1 MSIATRR
8 LEIAQQEETTMTSD
22 KLYVCDIATLLKW
35 ILDDETKG
43 RIFGIDKDLFYV
55 PKATDPFRMRR
66 YGKLLETPV
75 GVAAGPHTQLSQNL
89 IAAWLTGGRYM
100 ELKTIQILDELEVTK
115 PCIDMGDEGYN
126 CEWSQELK
134 LDQSFDEYL
143 NAWIV
148 MHILKDKFGWGNPD
162 EPGFIFNM
170 SVGYNLEGILSPTV
184 QKFLDR
190 MADCSKEKAAKIDRI
205 GAFYPRINELTI
217 GDCISDNVTVS
228 TMHGCPPDEVEKIG
242 RYFVEE
248 RKLHTTI
255 KLNPTLLG
263 VNGVRGILN
272 DTLGFK
278 VQVPDLAFDHDLKYP
293 DGVALIKSLLAS
305 AQKIGVEFNIKLT
318 NTLETTNNN
327 QDLPKNEQMVYMS
340 GRSLHPLSINL
351 ARRLQDEFQGS
362 LDISFSA
369 GTSYANVA
377 DILAC
382 NLKPI
387 TTCSDLLK
395 PGGYGRLSQYLET
408 LHEAL
413 RTAGV
418 DNIDDFVV
426 AKSDEKHQAVN
437 QAGWANLQ
445 KYADAVVQDGNFKKE
460 SFPYDNIKTDTRLGP
475 FDCIKA
481 PCMSTCPASQ
491 DIPSYMYYA
500 ARGDYAK
507 ARKVILE
514 TNPFP
519 NIQGM
524 VCDHLCQSKCT
535 RINYDNPLL
544 IREIKRFVIQT
555 AGTEPLLK
563 PAPSNGIKVG
573 IIGAGPSGLSCA
585 YFLALQ
591 GFDVEIFESKK
602 IAGGWA
608 SDAIPTFRLDDNS
621 IKKDIDAILSLG
633 VTMHYSA
640 RIDQAKFQAMT
651 KEFDY
656 LYVAIGAQEGVKLG
670 VPGEDA
676 EGVMDN
682 LDFLSRV
689 RRGEKIDLGKKVV
702 IIGGGNSAMDAARTA
717 KRLVGPDGEVNL
729 IYRRTKEEMPAALEE
744 VMGMLDEKVNLIELT
759 APECMLVQDGRVKAN
774 VCFQMKLGEK
784 DGSGRPRP
792 IKIEGSEFELEA
804 DSVISAI
811 GQRVNADF
819 FPEKK
824 LTIDPI
830 THETQIKNVFAG
842 GDATRGAST
851 LIKAIG
857 DGKNV
862 AESIASRAI
871 EESKVTSGLFAKA
884 IDLQELR
891 LAKGRRQPGTVMP
904 EIGFDERFGFKMVIK
919 TLDEATAKTEA
930 ARCLQCD
937 EICSVCVSVCPNRAN
952 MEFQMDPV
960 SFTIQ
965 QAVQGPNGTQ
975 ISDLETVH
983 ISQKYQILNIGD
995 YCNECGNC
1003 ATFCPTDGAP
1013 YKDKPK
1019 FHLTSESFKTAG
1031 YGYHFTPGN
1040 RLEYKNDDQYAILE
1054 TGPDGFTYENETF
1067 RAVLNADYS
1076 ARQVDFK
1083 NGAQQSVSLLQA
1095 VHMAILSGVVNEL
1108 APFRL

>member
-1 MSIATRR
+1 
-8 LEIAQQEETTMTSD
+8 MTSD

-35 ILDDETKG
+35 ILEDEKKG
-43 RIFGIDKDLFYV
+43 RIFGIEKELFFV
-55 PKATDPFRMRR
+55 PKTTDPFRMRR

-143 NAWIV
+143 NAWMV
-148 MHILKDKFGWGNPD
+148 MHILKDHFGWGTPE

-184 QKFLDR
+184 QRFLDR
-190 MADCSKEKAAKIDRI
+190 MADCSVEKAAKIKQI
-205 GAFYPRINELTI
+205 AAFYPRVKELNI
-217 GDCISDNVTVS
+217 GDCMSDNVTVS

-263 VNGVRGILN
+263 DKGVRGILN
-272 DTLGFK
+272 DKLGFK
-278 VQVPDLAFDHDLKYP
+278 TQVPDLAFDHDLKYP
-293 DGVALIKSLLAS
+293 DGVALIKSLLVS
-305 AQKIGVEFNIKLT
+305 AEKAGVAFNIKLT
-318 NTLETTNNN
+318 NTLETTNND

-340 GRSLHPLSINL
+340 GRSLHPISINL

-369 GTSYANVA
+369 GTSYKNVA

-408 LHEAL
+408 LHEAFEA
-413 RTAGV
+413 AGA
-418 DNIDDFVV
+418 DNIEDFVV
-426 AKSDEKHQAVN
+426 ARSGKKQQVVN
-437 QAGWANLQ
+437 QAAWANLQ
-445 KYADAVVQDGNFKKE
+445 KYADAVVLDGNYKKE
-460 SFPYDNIKTDTRLGP
+460 SYPYDNIKTDNQLGP

-491 DIPSYMYYA
+491 DIPSYLYYT

-544 IREIKRFVIQT
+544 IREIKRFVIQS
-555 AGTEPLLK
+555 AGNEPHLQ
-563 PAPSNGIKVG
+563 PAPANAIKVG

-591 GFDVEIFESKK
+591 GFAVEIFESKK

-608 SDAIPTFRLDDNS
+608 SDAIPTFRLDDDS

-633 VTMHYSA
+633 VTIHYSA
-640 RIDQAKFQAMT
+640 RIDQEKFQSMT
-651 KEFDY
+651 KDFDY

-670 VPGEDA
+670 IPGEDA
-676 EGVMDN
+676 QGVMDN

-689 RRGEKIDLGKKVV
+689 RRGEKIDLGKRVV

-717 KRLVGPDGEVNL
+717 KRLVGPDGVVNL

-744 VMGMLDEKVNLIELT
+744 VIGMLDEEVNLIELT
-759 APECMLVQDGRVKAN
+759 APECMLVEGGRVKAN

-784 DGSGRPRP
+784 DASGRPRP

-819 FPEKK
+819 FPDKK

-862 AESIASRAI
+862 AESISRRATR
-871 EESKVTSGLFAKA
+871 ENRVMTGLLAKSVDPEKLRTAKA
-884 IDLQELR
+884 
-891 LAKGRRQPGTVMP
+891 RRQPGTVMP
-904 EIGFDERFGFKMVIK
+904 EIGFDERSGFTMVIK
-919 TLDEATAKTEA
+919 TLDEVTAKAEA

-952 MEFQMDPV
+952 VEFQMEPV

-965 QAVQGPNGTQ
+965 QAIQDADG
-975 ISDLETVH
+975 IRIADLETGR

-995 YCNECGNC
+995 FCNECGNC
-1003 ATFCPTDGAP
+1003 ATFCPTSGAP

-1019 FHLTSESFKTAG
+1019 FHITETSFKAANFG
-1031 YGYHFTPGN
+1031 YRFSADNT
-1040 RLEYKNDDQYAILE
+1040 LKFKNDTQRAVLTIE
-1054 TGPDGFTYENETF
+1054 PDTYSYEDEDI
-1067 RAVLNADYS
+1067 RAVLNQDYS
-1076 ARQVDFK
+1076 ARRVEFK
-1083 NGAQQSVSLLQA
+1083 NGKSSADLQQA
-1095 VHMAILSGVVNEL
+1095 VYMAVL
-1108 APFRL
+1108 AKATGGFAFLREGDRG

>member
-1 MSIATRR
+1 
-8 LEIAQQEETTMTSD
+8 MTSD
-22 KLYVCDIATLLKW
+22 KLYVCDIKTLLKW
-35 ILDDETKG
+35 ILEDEKKG
-43 RIFGIDKDLFYV
+43 RIFGIEKDLFFV
-55 PKATDPFRMRR
+55 PKPSDPFRMHR
-66 YGKLLETPV
+66 YGHLLETPV

-89 IAAWLTGGRYM
+89 IAAWLTGGRYI

-134 LDQSFDEYL
+134 LDESFDEYL
-143 NAWIV
+143 NAWII
-148 MHILKDKFGWGNPD
+148 MHILKDKFGWG
-162 EPGFIFNM
+162 EAGVPGFIFNM

-184 QKFLDR
+184 QRFLDR
-190 MADCSKEKAAKIDRI
+190 MADCSKEKAEKIEQI
-205 GAFYPRINELTI
+205 ATFYPRVKELQI
-217 GDCISDNVTVS
+217 SDCMSDNVTVS

-263 VNGVRGILN
+263 DTDVRGILN
-272 DTLGFK
+272 TKLGFK

-293 DGVALIKSLLAS
+293 DGVALIKSLLES
-305 AQKIGVEFNIKLT
+305 AKKIGVEFNIKLT
-318 NTLETTNNN
+318 NTLETTNKDQN
-327 QDLPKNEQMVYMS
+327 LPDNEQMVYMS
-340 GRSLHPLSINL
+340 GRALHPISINL
-351 ARRLQDEFQGS
+351 ARRLQDEFKGK

-369 GTSYANVA
+369 GTSYENVGSV
-377 DILAC
+377 LAC
-382 NLKPI
+382 DLKPI
-387 TTCSDLLK
+387 TTCSDLLR

-408 LHEAL
+408 LEEEFAA
-413 RTAGV
+413 AGAKS
-418 DNIDDFVV
+418 IDEFVV
-426 AKSDEKHQAVN
+426 ARSGKTQEVKT
-437 QAGWANLQ
+437 AGWNNLQ
-445 KYADAVVQDGNFKKE
+445 KYAAAVVIDGNYKKE
-460 SFPYDNIKTDTRLGP
+460 SYPYDSIKTETPLGP

-491 DIPSYMYYA
+491 DIPSYLYYTA
-500 ARGDYAK
+500 QGDYEK

-555 AGTEPLLK
+555 AGDQPYLT
-563 PAPSNGIKVG
+563 PAASNGIKVG

-608 SDAIPTFRLDDNS
+608 SDAIPTFRLDDDS

-633 VTMHYSA
+633 VKIHYSA
-640 RIDQAKFQAMT
+640 AIDQPKFDAMVG
-651 KEFDY
+651 EFDY
-656 LYVAIGAQEGVKLG
+656 IYVAIGAQEGVKLG

-676 EGVMDN
+676 EGVWDN
-682 LDFLSRV
+682 LDFLSAV

-744 VMGMLDEKVNLIELT
+744 VIGMLDEEVNLIELT
-759 APECMLVQDGRVKAN
+759 APECMLVQDGRVKSN
-774 VCFQMKLGEK
+774 RCFQMKLGPV
-784 DGSGRPRP
+784 DDSGRPRP

-804 DSVISAI
+804 DSVITAI

-819 FPEKK
+819 FPGKK
-824 LTIDPI
+824 LNIDPV

-851 LIKAIG
+851 LIKAIA
-857 DGKNV
+857 DGKHV
-862 AESIASRAI
+862 AESIVDRAV
-871 EESKVTSGLFAKA
+871 EENKVVTGLFAKSVNA
-884 IDLQELR
+884 EELR
-891 LAKGRRQPGTVMP
+891 VAKARRQPGTIMP
-904 EIGFDERFGFKMVIK
+904 EIGFDERSGFKMVIK
-919 TLDEATAKTEA
+919 TLDEATAQAEA

-952 MEFQMDPV
+952 VEFQMEPV
-960 SFTIQ
+960 SYTVQ
-965 QAVQGPNGTQ
+965 QAELEAGVAKIT
-975 ISDLETVH
+975 DLESVQ

-995 YCNECGNC
+995 FCNECGNC
-1003 ATFCPTDGAP
+1003 ATFCPTSGAP

-1019 FHLTSESFKTAG
+1019 FHITRRSFDLAEFG
-1031 YGYHFTPGN
+1031 YMFSADNT
-1040 RLEYKNDDQYAILE
+1040 LKYKNGDQ
-1054 TGPDGFTYENETF
+1054 N
-1067 RAVLNADYS
+1067 AVLVIGSDSYSYEDEDVRVVLNSDYS
-1076 ARQVDFK
+1076 AKTVEFK
-1083 NGAQQSVSLLQA
+1083 NKQDSVNLQQAVYMAVLSKAVGELAFFNGAQQA
-1095 VHMAILSGVVNEL
+1095 
-1108 APFRL
+1108 

>member
-1 MSIATRR
+1 
-8 LEIAQQEETTMTSD
+8 MTSD
-22 KLYVCDIATLLKW
+22 KLYVCDIETLLRW
-35 ILDDETKG
+35 ILEDEKKG
-43 RIFGIDKDLFYV
+43 RILGIDKDLFYV
-55 PKATDPFRMRR
+55 PKDTDPFRMRR

-100 ELKTIQILDELEVTK
+100 ELKTIQVLDELEVTK
-115 PCIDMGDEGYN
+115 PCIAMGDEGYN

-148 MHILKDKFGWGNPD
+148 MHILKDKFGWGSPD
-162 EPGFIFNM
+162 DAGFIFNM
-170 SVGYNLEGILSPTV
+170 SVGYNLEGILSSTV
-184 QKFLDR
+184 QRFLDR
-190 MADCSKEKAAKIDRI
+190 MADCSIEKAAKIEKL
-205 GAFYPRINELTI
+205 ASFYPRARELNI
-217 GDCISDNVTVS
+217 PDCMSDNVTVS

-263 VNGVRGILN
+263 VEEVRGILN
-272 DTLGFK
+272 DRLGFK
-278 VQVPDLAFDHDLKYP
+278 TLVPDLAFDHDLKYP
-293 DGVALIKSLLAS
+293 DGVALIKSLQES
-305 AQKIGVEFNIKLT
+305 AGKVGVEFNIKLT
-318 NTLETTNNN
+318 NTLETTNEE

-340 GRSLHPLSINL
+340 GRSLHPISINL
-351 ARRLQDEFQGS
+351 ARRLQDEFKGS

-369 GTSYANVA
+369 GTSYENVA

-395 PGGYGRLSQYLET
+395 PGGYGRLSQYLES
-408 LHEAL
+408 LHEAFSA
-413 RTAGV
+413 AGV
-418 DNIDDFVV
+418 DTIDAFIVV
-426 AKSDEKHQAVN
+426 RSGQKQQVSD
-437 QAGWANLQ
+437 AGWANLRG
-445 KYADAVVQDGNFKKE
+445 YAGGVVLDERYKKE
-460 SFPYDNIKTDTRLGP
+460 RFPYDDIKTDNQLGP

-491 DIPSYMYYA
+491 DIPSYLYYT
-500 ARGDYAK
+500 ARGDYAR

-519 NIQGM
+519 NVQGM

-535 RINYDNPLL
+535 RINYDDPIL
-544 IREIKRFVIQT
+544 IREIKRFVIKT
-555 AGTEPLLK
+555 AADEPVLK
-563 PAPSNGIKVG
+563 PAKSNGIKVG

-591 GFDVEIFESKK
+591 GFEVEIFESKK

-608 SDAIPTFRLDDNS
+608 SDAIPTFRLDDDS
-621 IKKDIDAILSLG
+621 IKKDIAAILSLG
-633 VTMHYSA
+633 VTIHYSA
-640 RIDQAKFQAMT
+640 RIDQAKFQSMV
-651 KEFDY
+651 KDFDY

-670 VPGEDA
+670 IPGEDA

-682 LDFLSRV
+682 LDFLSAV
-689 RRGEKIDLGKKVV
+689 RRGEKIDLGKRVV

-717 KRLVGPDGEVNL
+717 KRLVGPDGVVNL

-744 VMGMLDEKVNLIELT
+744 VMAMLDEDVNLIELT
-759 APECMLVQDGRVKAN
+759 APECMLVEGGRVKAN
-774 VCFQMKLGEK
+774 VCFQMKLGDK
-784 DGSGRPRP
+784 DDSGRPRP

-819 FPEKK
+819 FPDKE
-824 LTIDPI
+824 LTIDPV

-862 AESIASRAI
+862 AESIVRRAV
-871 EESKVTSGLFAKA
+871 EESKVVTGIFAKSV
-884 IDLQELR
+884 DPEKLR
-891 LAKGRRQPGTVMP
+891 IAKARRQPGTVMP
-904 EIGFDERFGFKMVIK
+904 EIGFDERSGFKMVIK
-919 TLDEATAKTEA
+919 TLDEVTAQAEA

-952 MEFQMDPV
+952 MEFKMEPV
-960 SFTIQ
+960 AFKIQ
-965 QAVQGPNGTQ
+965 QADKEPGGTK
-975 ISDLETVH
+975 IIDLETGK

-1003 ATFCPTDGAP
+1003 ATFCPTSGAP

-1019 FHLTSESFKTAG
+1019 FHLTPESFKAAS
-1031 YGYHFTPGN
+1031 YGYHFSEAN
-1040 RLEYKNDDQYAILE
+1040 RLEYKKDKEHAILE
-1054 TGPDGFTYENETF
+1054 RVRDGFTYENDTF
-1067 RAVLNADYS
+1067 KAFLNLDYS
-1076 ARQVDFK
+1076 ARQVEFK
-1083 NGAQQSVSLLQA
+1083 NGAQEVVNLLEA
-1095 VHMAILSGVVNEL
+1095 VHMAILSEVVCEL
-1108 APFRL
+1108 APFKA

>member
-1 MSIATRR
+1 
-8 LEIAQQEETTMTSD
+8 MTSD
-22 KLYVCDIATLLKW
+22 KLYACDIATLLNW
-35 ILDDETKG
+35 ILEDEKKG
-43 RIFGIDKDLFYV
+43 RIFGIEKELFFV

-89 IAAWLTGGRYM
+89 ITAWLTGARYM
-100 ELKTIQILDELEVTK
+100 ELKTVQILDELEVTK

-143 NAWIV
+143 NAWMV
-148 MHILKDKFGWGNPD
+148 MHILKDKFGWGTPE

-190 MADCSKEKAAKIDRI
+190 MADCREEKDLKIKQI
-205 GAFYPRINELTI
+205 ASFYPRVNELNI
-217 GDCISDNVTVS
+217 GDCMSDNITVS

-263 VNGVRGILN
+263 DQEVRGILN
-272 DTLGFK
+272 HKLGFK
-278 VQVPDLAFDHDLKYP
+278 TQVPNLAFDHDLKYP
-293 DGVALIKSLLAS
+293 DGVALIKSLLIS
-305 AQKIGVEFNIKLT
+305 AEKTGIAFNIKLT
-318 NTLETTNNN
+318 NTLETTNSD
-327 QDLPKNEQMVYMS
+327 QDLPKNERMVYMS
-340 GRSLHPLSINL
+340 GRALHPISINL

-369 GTSYANVA
+369 GTSYENVA

-408 LHEAL
+408 LHEAFE
-413 RTAGV
+413 AEGAAS
-418 DNIDDFVV
+418 IEDFVV
-426 AKSDEKHQAVN
+426 ARSGKKQQVVN
-437 QAGWANLQ
+437 QAAWTNLQ
-445 KYADAVVQDGNFKKE
+445 KYADAVVLDGNYKKE
-460 SFPYDNIKTDTRLGP
+460 SYPYDNIKTDNQLGP
-475 FDCIKA
+475 FDCINA

-491 DIPSYMYYA
+491 DIPSYLYYTA
-500 ARGDYAK
+500 QGNYAK

-544 IREIKRFVIQT
+544 IREIKRFVIQS
-555 AGTEPLLK
+555 AGSEPHLQ
-563 PAPSNGIKVG
+563 PAPANGIKVG

-591 GFDVEIFESKK
+591 GFAVEIFESKK

-608 SDAIPTFRLDDNS
+608 SDAIPTFRLDDDS

-633 VTMHYSA
+633 VTIHYSA
-640 RIDQAKFQAMT
+640 RIDQEKFQSMT
-651 KEFDY
+651 KDFDY

-670 VPGEDA
+670 IPGEDA
-676 EGVMDN
+676 QGVMDN

-689 RRGEKIDLGKKVV
+689 RRGEKIDLGKRVV

-717 KRLVGPDGEVNL
+717 KRLVGPDGVVNL

-744 VMGMLDEKVNLIELT
+744 VIGMLDEEVNLIELT
-759 APECMLVQDGRVKAN
+759 APECMLVEGGRVKAN

-784 DGSGRPRP
+784 DASGRPRP

-819 FPEKK
+819 FPDKK

-862 AESIASRAI
+862 AESITRRAI
-871 EESKVTSGLFAKA
+871 EESRAMTGL
-884 IDLQELR
+884 
-891 LAKGRRQPGTVMP
+891 LAKSVDPEILRTPKARRQPGTVMP
-904 EIGFDERFGFKMVIK
+904 EIGFDERSGFTMVIK
-919 TLDEATAKTEA
+919 TLDEATAKAEA

-937 EICSVCVSVCPNRAN
+937 EICSVCASVCPNRAN
-952 MEFQMDPV
+952 VEFQMEPV
-960 SFTIQ
+960 SYTIQ
-965 QAVQGPNGTQ
+965 QATQAADGTR
-975 ISDLETVH
+975 IVDLETGR

-995 YCNECGNC
+995 FCNECGNC
-1003 ATFCPTDGAP
+1003 TTFCPTSGAP

-1019 FHLTSESFKTAG
+1019 FHITAESFKNAG
-1031 YGYHFTPGN
+1031 FGYHFTAGN
-1040 RLEYKNDDQYAILE
+1040 RLEYKNEDQYAVLE
-1054 TGPDGFTYENETF
+1054 TQPDGFIYENETF
-1067 RAVLNADYS
+1067 KAVLNTDYS
-1076 ARQVDFK
+1076 ARLVEFK
-1083 NGAQQSVSLLQA
+1083 NGAQQTVSLLAPVQ
-1095 VHMAILSGVVNEL
+1095 MAILCQTINEL
-1108 APFRL
+1108 PPFQR

>member
-1 MSIATRR
+1 
-8 LEIAQQEETTMTSD
+8 MTSD
-22 KLYVCDIATLLKW
+22 KLYLCNIETLLKW
-35 ILDDETKG
+35 ILEDEKKG
-43 RIFGIDKDLFYV
+43 RIFGIEKELFFV
-55 PKATDPFRMRR
+55 PKVTDPFRMHR
-66 YGKLLETPV
+66 YGQLLETPV

-115 PCIDMGDEGYN
+115 PCIDMGAEGYN

-148 MHILKDKFGWGNPD
+148 MHILKDKFGWG
-162 EPGFIFNM
+162 EAGVPGFIFNM

-184 QKFLDR
+184 QRFLDR
-190 MADCSKEKAAKIDRI
+190 MADCSKEKAEKIEQL
-205 GAFYPRINELTI
+205 ATFYPRVKELKI
-217 GDCISDNVTVS
+217 SDCMSDNVTVS

-263 VNGVRGILN
+263 DEDVRGILN
-272 DTLGFK
+272 GKLGFK

-293 DGVALIKSLLAS
+293 DGIALIKSLLES
-305 AQKIGVEFNIKLT
+305 AKKVGVEFNIKLT
-318 NTLETTNNN
+318 NTLETTNDE
-327 QDLPKNEQMVYMS
+327 QELPDSEQMVYMS
-340 GRSLHPLSINL
+340 GRALHPISINL
-351 ARRLQDEFQGS
+351 ARRLQDEFQGN

-369 GTSYANVA
+369 GTSYENVA
-377 DILAC
+377 NILAC

-387 TTCSDLLK
+387 TTCSDLLR

-408 LHEAL
+408 LQEAFDS
-413 RTAGV
+413 ASA

-426 AKSDEKHQAVN
+426 ARSGKTQGVN
-437 QAGWANLQ
+437 PAGWANLQ
-445 KYADAVVQDGNFKKE
+445 EYATTVVDDGNYKKE
-460 SFPYDNIKTDTRLGP
+460 SYPYDDIKTETKLGS

-491 DIPSYMYYA
+491 DIPSYLYYTA
-500 ARGDYAK
+500 QGDYQK
-507 ARKVILE
+507 ARKIILE

-544 IREIKRFVIQT
+544 IREIKRFVIQS
-555 AGTEPLLK
+555 AGDEPHLS
-563 PAPSNGIKVG
+563 PATSNGIKAG

-585 YFLALQ
+585 YFLALH
-591 GFDVEIFESKK
+591 GFEVEIFEGKEF
-602 IAGGWA
+602 AGGWA
-608 SDAIPTFRLDDNS
+608 SDAIPTFRLDDDS

-633 VTMHYSA
+633 VKIHYSA
-640 RIDQAKFQAMT
+640 VIDQPKFDSMT

-656 LYVAIGAQEGVKLG
+656 LYVAIGAQEGVRLG

-689 RRGEKIDLGKKVV
+689 RRGEQIDLGKKVV

-717 KRLVGPDGEVNL
+717 KRLVGEGGEVNL

-744 VMGMLDEKVNLIELT
+744 VTGMLDEEVNLIELT
-759 APECMLVQDGRVKAN
+759 APECMLVEDGRVTAN
-774 VCFQMKLGEK
+774 LCFKMELGEK
-784 DGSGRPRP
+784 DDSGRPRP
-792 IKIEGSEFELEA
+792 IRIEGSEFELEA

-819 FPEKK
+819 FPEGK
-824 LTIDPI
+824 LEIDPI
-830 THETQIKNVFAG
+830 TRETQIKNVFAG
-842 GDATRGAST
+842 GDAVRGAST

-857 DGKNV
+857 DGKDV
-862 AESIASRAI
+862 AEAIAQRAVK
-871 EESKVTSGLFAKA
+871 ESKIDVGLLGKDVNPEELRTAKA
-884 IDLQELR
+884 
-891 LAKGRRQPGTVMP
+891 RRQPGTIIP
-904 EIGFDERFGFKMVIK
+904 EISFNERSGFEMVVK
-919 TLDEATAKTEA
+919 TLDEATAQAEA
-930 ARCLQCD
+930 SRCLQCD

-952 MEFQMDPV
+952 MEFQMEPV
-960 SFTIQ
+960 SYTIQ
-965 QAVQGPNGTQ
+965 QVEQGDDGAKITDLQSVQIN
-975 ISDLETVH
+975 
-983 ISQKYQILNIGD
+983 QKYQVLNIGD
-995 YCNECGNC
+995 ACNECGNC
-1003 ATFCPTDGAP
+1003 ATFCPTSGAP

-1019 FHLTSESFKTAG
+1019 FHLTAASFDSAEFG
-1031 YGYHFTPGN
+1031 YRFTTPS
-1040 RLEYKNDDQYAILE
+1040 RLEFKDADQTAVLQIDANKGYSYE
-1054 TGPDGFTYENETF
+1054 DGKV
-1067 RAVLNADYS
+1067 RAVLGADLK
-1076 ARQVDFK
+1076 AEKVDFI
-1083 NGAQQSVSLLQA
+1083 NNSQGPVNLQQA
-1095 VHMAILSGVVNEL
+1095 ANMAILATTLKDIS
-1108 APFRL
+1108 PFNM

>member
-1 MSIATRR
+1 MKNAI
-8 LEIAQQEETTMTSD
+8 TSD

-35 ILDDETKG
+35 ILADEKKG
-43 RIFGIDKDLFYV
+43 RIFGIEKELFFV
-55 PKATDPFRMRR
+55 PKATDPFRMHR

-89 IAAWLTGGRYM
+89 IAAWLTGARYM

-143 NAWIV
+143 HAWIIL
-148 MHILKDKFGWGNPD
+148 HILKDKFGWGEPE

-170 SVGYNLEGILSPTV
+170 SVGYNLDGILSRAV
-184 QKFLDR
+184 QRFLDR
-190 MADCSKEKAAKIDRI
+190 MADCREEKAAKIKQLT
-205 GAFYPRINELTI
+205 ALYPRVKELNI
-217 GDCISDNVTVS
+217 GDCIADNVTVS

-242 RYFVEE
+242 RYFVAE

-263 VNGVRGILN
+263 DKKVRGILN
-272 DTLGFK
+272 EKLGFK
-278 VQVPDLAFDHDLKYP
+278 TRVPDLAFDHDLQYA

-305 AQKIGVEFNIKLT
+305 AKKTGVEFNIKLT
-318 NTLETTNNN
+318 NTLETTNNDQN
-327 QDLPKNEQMVYMS
+327 LPKNEQMVYMS
-340 GRSLHPLSINL
+340 GRSLHPISINL
-351 ARRLQDEFQGS
+351 ARRLQDEFAGS

-369 GTSYANVA
+369 GSSYENVA

-408 LHEAL
+408 LHEEFQA
-413 RTAGV
+413 AGAN
-418 DNIDDFVV
+418 NIEEFVV
-426 AKSDEKHQAVN
+426 ARGGKKHQVVN
-437 QAGWANLQ
+437 QAAWTNLQ
-445 KYADAVVQDGNFKKE
+445 KYADAVVDDGNYKKE
-460 SFPYDNIKTDTRLGP
+460 SYPYDNIKTDNQLGL

-481 PCMSTCPASQ
+481 PCMATCPASQ
-491 DIPSYMYYA
+491 DIPSYLYYA
-500 ARGDYAK
+500 AQGDYAR
-507 ARKVILE
+507 ARKVILA

-555 AGTEPLLK
+555 AGNEPYLQ
-563 PAPSNGIKVG
+563 PAPANGIKVG

-591 GFDVEIFESKK
+591 GFAVEIFESKK

-608 SDAIPTFRLDDNS
+608 ADAIPTFRLDDDS
-621 IKKDIDAILSLG
+621 IKKDIAAILSLG

-640 RIDQAKFQAMT
+640 RIDAAKFASMT

-670 VPGEDA
+670 IPGEDA
-676 EGVMDN
+676 TGVMDN

-689 RRGEKIDLGKKVV
+689 RRGEKIDLGKRVV

-744 VMGMLDEKVNLIELT
+744 IVGMLDEEVKLIELT
-759 APECMLVQDGRVKAN
+759 APECMLVEGGRVKAN
-774 VCFQMKLGEK
+774 VCFRMQLGEK
-784 DGSGRPRP
+784 DASGRPRP
-792 IKIEGSEFELEA
+792 IKIEGSEFELQA

-819 FPEKK
+819 FPDKK

-862 AESIASRAI
+862 AESITRRAV
-871 EESKVTSGLFAKA
+871 EASKVVTGLLAKSIDPEKLRTAKA
-884 IDLQELR
+884 
-891 LAKGRRQPGTVMP
+891 RRQTGTIMP
-904 EIGFDERFGFKMVIK
+904 EIGLDERSGFKMVIK
-919 TLDEATAKTEA
+919 TLDEATAWAEA

-952 MEFQMDPV
+952 MEFQMAPV
-960 SFTIQ
+960 SFPIQ
-965 QAVQGPNGTQ
+965 QAIQGPGGTQ
-975 ISDLETVH
+975 IIDLDTGR

-995 YCNECGNC
+995 FCNECGNC
-1003 ATFCPTDGAP
+1003 ATFCPTSGAP

-1019 FHLTSESFKTAG
+1019 FHLSDNSFKAASF
-1031 YGYHFTPGN
+1031 GYHFTTGN
-1040 RLEYKNDDQYAILE
+1040 RLEYKNDDQYAVLE
-1054 TGPDGFTYENETF
+1054 IGADGFTYENESF
-1067 RAVLNADYS
+1067 RAVLNTDYS
-1076 ARQVDFK
+1076 ARRVEFK
-1083 NGAQQSVSLLQA
+1083 NGAQQTVSLLA
-1095 VHMAILSGVVNEL
+1095 PVHMAILSRAI
-1108 APFRL
+1108 APLVPFAP